1 MGRWTI
7 VNGLLGLIVALL
19 GYEIVRT
26 WARALPPVTAS
37 APAAVQPPAPH
48 EKGKRGGEKGGGRGA
63 QQAPAAMVA
72 AISDKD
78 LFDVSRRAPA
88 PDEIKTEAQPPVT
101 KPPDG
106 VTVVGVRIFGK
117 DREVFV
123 NDATQNPAVG
133 RRLRAGDQIAGYT
146 VKVIEPTAV
155 TLASPSGD
163 PIQVPLTL
171 DKGGKAGA
179 PGGPPRPPG
188 RPPQPGQAP
197 VSPAAGSQG
206 ASPAAGVPVPAAK
219 PAVPAPRPAVP
230 GVPPAPGAPGVAQGQ
245 PQQSLPAEVRQK
257 LEQLR
262 QNDKR
267 AGRRK

>member
-1 MGRWTI
+1 
-7 VNGLLGLIVALL
+7 VKA
-19 GYEIVRT
+19 
-26 WARALPPVTAS
+26 
-37 APAAVQPPAPH
+37 
-48 EKGKRGGEKGGGRGA
+48 
-63 QQAPAAMVA
+63 
-72 AISDKD
+72 
-78 LFDVSRRAPA
+78 
-88 PDEIKTEAQPPVT
+88 EAQAPVT

-133 RRLRAGDQIAGYT
+133 RRLRTGDQIAGYT

-163 PIQVPLTL
+163 PVQVPLTL

-197 VSPAAGSQG
+197 ASPAAGSHV

-219 PAVPAPRPAVP
+219 PGVP

-267 AGRRK
+267 AGRKK

>member
-26 WARALPPVTAS
+26 WARGLPPVAAV
-37 APAAVQPPAPH
+37 APAAVPPTPH

-72 AISDKD
+72 VISDKD

-88 PDEIKTEAQPPVT
+88 PDEVKAEVQAPVT

-146 VKVIEPTAV
+146 VKGIEPTAV

-163 PIQVPLTL
+163 PVVVPLTL
-171 DKGGKAGA
+171 DKGGKAGAPGA

-197 VSPAAGSQG
+197 TSPAAGSQV
-206 ASPAAGVPVPAAK
+206 ASPAAGVPVAPAKPGAPAA
-219 PAVPAPRPAVP
+219 RPA
-230 GVPPAPGAPGVAQGQ
+230 VPPAPGAPAQTQ

-267 AGRRK
+267 AGHKK

>member
-1 MGRWTI
+1 MMGRWTI
-7 VNGLLGLIVALL
+7 VNGLLGLILVLL

-26 WARALPPVTAS
+26 WARALPPITAS
-37 APAAVQPPAPH
+37 APAAVQPPATH
-48 EKGKRGGEKGGGRGA
+48 EKGKHGGDKGGRGA

-88 PDEIKTEAQPPVT
+88 PDEVKAEVQAPVT

-133 RRLRAGDQIAGYT
+133 RRLRSGDQIAGYT
-146 VKVIEPTAV
+146 VKGIEPTAV

-163 PIQVPLTL
+163 PVVVPLTL

-197 VSPAAGSQG
+197 ASPAAGSQV
-206 ASPAAGVPVPAAK
+206 ASPAAGIPVPAAK
-219 PAVPAPRPAVP
+219 PGVKPAVP
-230 GVPPAPGAPGVAQGQ
+230 GAPAVAGAPAQAQ

-267 AGRRK
+267 AGRKK

>member
-1 MGRWTI
+1 
-7 VNGLLGLIVALL
+7 
-19 GYEIVRT
+19 
-26 WARALPPVTAS
+26 
-37 APAAVQPPAPH
+37 
-48 EKGKRGGEKGGGRGA
+48 
-63 QQAPAAMVA
+63 
-72 AISDKD
+72 
-78 LFDVSRRAPA
+78 RAPA
-88 PDEIKTEAQPPVT
+88 PDEVKAEAQVPVT

-133 RRLRAGDQIAGYT
+133 RRLRSGDQIAGYT
-146 VKVIEPTAV
+146 VKGIEPTAV

-163 PIQVPLTL
+163 PVVVPLTL

-197 VSPAAGSQG
+197 ASPAAGPQG
-206 ASPAAGVPVPAAK
+206 ASPAAGTPAPVAK
-219 PAVPAPRPAVP
+219 PAVKPAVP
-230 GVPPAPGAPGVAQGQ
+230 GAPAVAGAPAQAQ

-267 AGRRK
+267 AGRKK

>member
-1 MGRWTI
+1 MGRCTI
-7 VNGLLGLIVALL
+7 VNGLLGLMLVLL

-37 APAAVQPPAPH
+37 APAAVQPPATH
-48 EKGKRGGEKGGGRGA
+48 EKGKHGGEKGGGRGA

-72 AISDKD
+72 TISDKD

-88 PDEIKTEAQPPVT
+88 PDEVKTEAQVPVT

-133 RRLRAGDQIAGYT
+133 RRLRSGDQIAGYT
-146 VKVIEPTAV
+146 VNGIEPTAV

-163 PIQVPLTL
+163 SVVVPLTL
-171 DKGGKAGA
+171 DKGGKAAA

-197 VSPAAGSQG
+197 TSPAAGSQV
-206 ASPAAGVPVPAAK
+206 ASPAAGIPVPGAK
-219 PAVPAPRPAVP
+219 PGVKPAVP
-230 GVPPAPGAPGVAQGQ
+230 GVPPPVPGPPGQVVQ

-267 AGRRK
+267 AGRKK